1 MELASQSL
9 YFSTRLILCH
19 IFLYS
24 YHSRFRM
31 DSFKINVVS
40 YISSYLIIAELEWIL
55 SETGAVQ
62 TTLEKKPEG
71 KQRNTFTVLSGNNA
85 NQDSSDDDDY

>member
-1 MELASQSL
+1 M
-9 YFSTRLILCH
+9 
-19 IFLYS
+19 IFCI
-24 YHSRFRM
+24 F
-31 DSFKINVVS
+31 FIP
-40 YISSYLIIAELEWIL
+40 ELEWIL